1 MGRSGP
7 GRMVFLTVNKIEIF
21 SKKIDNEDQHL
32 LSSDLQAD
40 VMAYVNTHMHKKR
53 VDCQH

>member
-1 MGRSGP
+1 MI
-7 GRMVFLTVNKIEIF
+7 FLTVNKIEIF

-40 VMAYVNTHMHKKR
+40 VMAYVNTHMHKER